1 MAKKKIYEDKIEID
15 PPLKEHELKYIT
27 NLMLSPN
34 INKKEIL
41 LYKYWK
47 CVNLDKNGNIKSIV
61 DWGKN
66 SGSEYIFNFES
77 LEPLG
82 KEGRRFRDKIPYE
95 EAKKWYEQWCLWIIH
110 QPQYEHFKPSEER
123 INTILNKGKE
133 SNKQTYE

>member
-1 MAKKKIYEDKIEID
+1 MAKKKIYEDEIEID

-82 KEGRRFRDKIPYE
+82 KEGRRFTNKSIPHE
-95 EAKKWYEQWCLWIIH
+95 QAQRWYEQWSLWIPY
-110 QPQYEHFKPSEER
+110 QKQYEHFKPSEEK
-123 INTILNKGKE
+123 INNILNK
-133 SNKQTYE
+133 KQNHE